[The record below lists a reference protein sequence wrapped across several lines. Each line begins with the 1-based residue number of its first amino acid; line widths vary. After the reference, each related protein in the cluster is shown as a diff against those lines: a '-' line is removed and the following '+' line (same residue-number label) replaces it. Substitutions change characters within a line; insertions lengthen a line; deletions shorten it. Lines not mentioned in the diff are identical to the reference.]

1 MRTRPSGGKRAWLAL
16 VSAAAV
22 AAVAFVAAGCG
33 GDSGGETAGTV
44 PAGLSESEWGSYS
57 NTYEQTRYVPFTE
70 IDKDNLDELGRVFTV
85 DFQKIDPEVPGGQ
98 QNNPLMVDG
107 VLYVTTSFNHV
118 FAVDAKTGDV
128 RWHFAP
134 SRIGSFKNFGVS
146 TNRGVA
152 YGDGTLYML
161 TLDMRVIAIDAKTG
175 ELVKEVRISDAIQD
189 ARPEFGYYE
198 SAAPIYYEGKL
209 LIGSSGGD
217 NGSRGFVM
225 AYNADDLTPAWEQ
238 PYWTIP
244 PEGQGWRSRGRFH
257 GGGAVWTPV
266 TIDPETDTAYFSV
279 ANPSPDFF
287 PELRPGPNPKTNS
300 VVAVDVNTGREKW
313 WRQQLPGDSWDYD
326 TAASP
331 VVATAELDGEERK
344 VVSVGT
350 KEGVW
355 FAYDAE
361 SGEPIYERVQI
372 IAKVDHDRV
381 RGDVDTGAINGF
393 GEPIPGYRDYGLL
406 TAIDMDSGEVAWKA
420 KTPLPERGG
429 ITTTASGL
437 LFAGGSD
444 GVLRALDAESG
455 KVLWTFQTGAQIA
468 SAPTIYE
475 LDGKEYLAITSG
487 GTFTSANGG
496 KRSKLEVF
504 ALGGDTT
511 QSAAPDVTA
520 PAGPLGAPA
529 QEQPSE
535 QQYLSFGSQPKTL
548 ELTLV
553 GAQGAAAGGMNFN
566 GYSRGAMVARVPRG
580 YRLEVTFRNQSAQVP
595 HSAMVTTTDQV
606 DRTQGFTPAS
616 RAPSITLGGRRTTLE
631 RR

>member
-98 QNNPLMVDG
+98 QSNPLMVDG

-175 ELVKEVRISDAIQD
+175 KLVKEVRISDAIQD

-225 AYNADDLTPAWEQ
+225 AYNADDLTP
-238 PYWTIP
+238 
-244 PEGQGWRSRGRFH
+244 
-257 GGGAVWTPV
+257 
-266 TIDPETDTAYFSV
+266 
-279 ANPSPDFF
+279 DFF

-300 VVAVDVNTGREKW
+300 VVAVDVNTGREEW

-331 VVATAELDGEERK
+331 VVATAEIDGEERK

-361 SGEPIYERVQI
+361 SGDPI
-372 IAKVDHDRV
+372 
-381 RGDVDTGAINGF
+381 
-393 GEPIPGYRDYGLL
+393 
-406 TAIDMDSGEVAWKA
+406 
-420 KTPLPERGG
+420 
-429 ITTTASGL
+429 
-437 LFAGGSD
+437 
-444 GVLRALDAESG
+444 
-455 KVLWTFQTGAQIA
+455 
-468 SAPTIYE
+468 
-475 LDGKEYLAITSG
+475 
-487 GTFTSANGG
+487 
-496 KRSKLEVF
+496 
-504 ALGGDTT
+504 
-511 QSAAPDVTA
+511 
-520 PAGPLGAPA
+520 
-529 QEQPSE
+529 
-535 QQYLSFGSQPKTL
+535 
-548 ELTLV
+548 
-553 GAQGAAAGGMNFN
+553 
-566 GYSRGAMVARVPRG
+566 
-580 YRLEVTFRNQSAQVP
+580 
-595 HSAMVTTTDQV
+595 
-606 DRTQGFTPAS
+606 
-616 RAPSITLGGRRTTLE
+616 
-631 RR
+631 